1 MFIQTMFLFFAG
13 KEKKLYQTCLDSGVI
28 SQHMGYIILV
38 GIQRTHAATRTAC
51 CAGVIVIQ
59 LLFFFL
65 FFFCYQKTRRC
76 LPLLYE
82 SRCFQPTLVVKARV

>member
-59 LLFFFL
+59 LLFFFS
-65 FFFCYQKTRRC
+65 FFFLLPENSAMPAPSLRVPMFSTDARR
-76 LPLLYE
+76 
-82 SRCFQPTLVVKARV
+82 KG

>member
-65 FFFCYQKTRRC
+65 FFFATRKLGDACPFSTSPDVFNRR
-76 LPLLYE
+76 
-82 SRCFQPTLVVKARV
+82 SS